1 MNEESYQDKMQDKR
15 LDNIDKHIEIIN
27 SEMGSVKNDVAW
39 LKRFF
44 WLVASAS
51 IGGLITALINLLV
64 TLSKYGS

>member
-1 MNEESYQDKMQDKR
+1 MNKETYQNKMQDKR

-44 WLVASAS
+44 WLIASAS

>member
-1 MNEESYQDKMQDKR
+1 MNEESYQNKMQDKR

>member
-1 MNEESYQDKMQDKR
+1 MNEETYQNKMQDKR

>member
-1 MNEESYQDKMQDKR
+1 MNEETYQNKMQDKR

-44 WLVASAS
+44 WLIASAS